1 MVQHIPL
8 CKTLRSSKTLQ
19 SRCYHYPHFTARE
32 TEAAEKCHQV
42 CQLKW
47 SYDQVTMQPA
57 KSQNWVL
64 IPIPHS
70 WQLQHTLG
78 LSETNLTLPI
88 KQKKQ
93 SLRSMQRCTHVSKP
107 LHAQPPGH
115 HPLLR
120 HTENLLSGP
129 SLGTELNIMPFALT
143 FSPL

>member
-1 MVQHIPL
+1 MN
-8 CKTLRSSKTLQ
+8 SKTLQ
-19 SRCYHYPHFTARE
+19 SRCHHYLHFTSRK

-47 SYDQVTMQPA
+47 SYDQMTMQPA

-64 IPIPHS
+64 IPIPTPGS
-70 WQLQHTLG
+70 KTAWLQHTLG

-88 KQKKQ
+88 KQKY
-93 SLRSMQRCTHVSKP
+93 SLCSMQRCTHISKP
-107 LHAQPPGH
+107 LHAQPPSH

-120 HTENLLSGP
+120 NTRNLLSRP
-129 SLGTELNIMPFALT
+129 SRGIEHNIMPFALT